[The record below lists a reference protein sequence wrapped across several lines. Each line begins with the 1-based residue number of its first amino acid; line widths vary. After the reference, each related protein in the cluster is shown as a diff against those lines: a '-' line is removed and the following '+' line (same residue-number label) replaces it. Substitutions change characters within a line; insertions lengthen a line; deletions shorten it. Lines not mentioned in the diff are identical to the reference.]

1 MRVYVRRAP
10 VESAES
16 CTSLPPIP
24 KRFRMPAVASIS
36 TFSSLDHDIQFA
48 YHSVYSLN
56 NLVHVN
62 ERHSLD
68 SHCRYSTACPAGKHS
83 LIEPPSGRTA
93 TSSLCCACPP
103 NASAH
108 SRHRSSVDPAALCDE
123 MPGSGTRELSSPPR
137 LIDSKSSSFRSSSL
151 SDTESA
157 LSDITH
163 FEDISLD
170 KEVNLPPDL
179 SDHDTPKC
187 SSSTMNGGPK
197 SAPAAAP
204 LRELTLNDRR
214 QSASSLYESNRAVP
228 AFTTGPGLGL
238 PNGYDGRR
246 GYRTSST
253 NSLARRAMSN
263 HSRSRSPS
271 PSPSLQK
278 FSPPLSKSATIS
290 LSPEWH
296 AMPPPMKSAPVRRG
310 SWTPVRKTAKELE
323 KEYDDLDEDLP
334 EDANLWNVP
343 LSPRPPTS
351 ENVMPSS
358 NYPFSASPEK
368 ASPVIPS
375 SRKQSVIIPPAPHGT
390 LSGIRSPAISE
401 TFGSPPNSPIK
412 AKPPRGMSTGA
423 MPGPQPMAKTRAKS
437 WTVAMSELSEEAKDL
452 TAALESLA
460 DAASRQKE
468 ENIQRGSLS
477 QRPSMDRK
485 VRGTTSVELPPLR
498 TNNAMID
505 PLPISKEKEKVLSRT
520 RPSWLPPKSQKE
532 EKKHLRE
539 YQRMMELSLQA
550 GMSTLEN
557 RFIQDVANI

>member
-1 MRVYVRRAP
+1 
-10 VESAES
+10 
-16 CTSLPPIP
+16 
-24 KRFRMPAVASIS
+24 MPAIASIS
-36 TFSSLDHDIQFA
+36 IFSSLDHDIQFA
-48 YHSVYSLN
+48 YPSVYTLN
-56 NLVHVN
+56 NLVHVK

-68 SHCRYSTACPAGKHS
+68 SHSRYISACKAGKPS
-83 LIEPPSGRTA
+83 FSAVIEPPSGRTT
-93 TSSLCCACPP
+93 TSSLCSACPP

-108 SRHRSSVDPAALCDE
+108 SRHRSLIDPAVRCDE
-123 MPGSGTRELSSPPR
+123 MPGSGTRELSSPPG

-163 FEDISLD
+163 FEDISLE
-170 KEVNLPPDL
+170 KEVNLRPDL
-179 SDHDTPKC
+179 SDHDTPKF
-187 SSSTMNGGPK
+187 SSSTMNGAPK
-197 SAPAAAP
+197 SALAAAP
-204 LRELTLNDRR
+204 LRELTLSDRR
-214 QSASSLYESNRAVP
+214 QSTSNLYESNKALP
-228 AFTTGPGLGL
+228 SFMTGQGLGL
-238 PNGYDGRR
+238 PKGYDGRR

-271 PSPSLQK
+271 PSPPLQK
-278 FSPPLSKSATIS
+278 FSPMLSKSATIS
-290 LSPEWH
+290 LAPEWH
-296 AMPPPMKSAPVRRG
+296 AIPPPMKSAPVRRG
-310 SWTPVRKTAKELE
+310 SWTPIRKTAKELE

-351 ENVMPSS
+351 ENVVPSS

-368 ASPVIPS
+368 GSPVIPS
-375 SRKQSVIIPPAPHGT
+375 SRKQSVTVPPAPQGI
-390 LSGIRSPAISE
+390 LSGTRSPAVSE
-401 TFGSPPNSPIK
+401 TFGSSPNSPIK

-423 MPGPQPMAKTRAKS
+423 MPGPHPFAKTRAKS
-437 WTVAMSELSEEAKDL
+437 WTVAMSELSEEAKDI

-460 DAASRQKE
+460 DESSRQKE
-468 ENIQRGSLS
+468 ENIQRGNLS

-485 VRGTTSVELPPLR
+485 ARGTTSVELPPLR

-550 GMSTLEN
+550 GMYTLE
-557 RFIQDVANI
+557 D